1 MILSDSDMGLHLKI
15 FLLFCSFGCILAC
28 GRMEGD
34 EGDLTQFAYKPT
46 PYSIQ
51 KPAHFP
57 EMAIPAGN
65 PMTKEGIALGRML
78 FYDPI
83 LSADSTQSCSSCH
96 FPEGSFT
103 DQRSTSAGIDGIL
116 GTRSS
121 MSLMNIG
128 FVRTPLFW
136 DGRVASLEDQA
147 LLPVED
153 PIEMHNTWVNAL
165 TDLRSHPTYP
175 RMFREAFGMNNK
187 SEITKEHAA
196 KALAQ
201 FERIIMSSGK
211 SEFDRFMATNDENVF
226 TNSDAYDGLLL
237 FFDKGSELGLPIP
250 DAECFHCHG
259 GPLASTNNFFN
270 NGLQEAATVN
280 DYNDKGQGGA
290 NNNPLRNGFFR
301 APTLINIALTAPYFH
316 NGSAKSLE
324 EVMEH
329 YSKGGKPSPNKDPL
343 IHKLGL
349 PPTPQGLTNNQKK
362 QIIAFLHAMT
372 DTAAI
377 KNPEIQ
383 NPFK

>member
-1 MILSDSDMGLHLKI
+1 MRFRAFTAVLS
-15 FLLFCSFGCILAC
+15 LFFFAACCSTTS
-28 GRMEGD
+28 E
-34 EGDLTQFAYKPT
+34 EGDLSQYPYKPT
-46 PYSIQ
+46 PYTIK

-57 EMAIPAGN
+57 EMDIPADN
-65 PMTKEGIALGRML
+65 PMTNEGIALGRML

-83 LSADSTQSCSSCH
+83 LSADSTQSCSGCH

-103 DQRSTSAGIDGIL
+103 DNRATSVGIDGIA

-121 MSLMNIG
+121 MSLMNVG
-128 FVRTPLFW
+128 FVRSGLFW
-136 DGRVASLEDQA
+136 DGRTQTLEAQA
-147 LLPVED
+147 ELPVED

-165 TDLRSHPTYP
+165 QDLRNHPTYP
-175 RMFREAFGMNNK
+175 RMFREAFGMTNK
-187 SEITKEHAA
+187 ADITKEHAA

-211 SEFDRFMATNDENVF
+211 SDFDRFMATNDENAF
-226 TNSDAYDGLLL
+226 SNEDAFEGMLL

-270 NGLQEAATVN
+270 NGLQAAAAAN
-280 DYNDKGQGGA
+280 GYADPGQGA
-290 NNNPLRNGFFR
+290 VLNNPLRNGFFR

-316 NGSAKSLE
+316 NGSAKTLE
-324 EVMEH
+324 DVLDH
-329 YSKGGKPSPNKDPL
+329 YSQGGKSSPNRDPL

-349 PPTPQGLTNNQKK
+349 PPAPQGLTNQQKK
-362 QIIAFLHAMT
+362 QIIAFLHSMT
-372 DTAAI
+372 DTVAI

-383 NPFK
+383 NPF